1 MSVLIKDMQM
11 PDNCDVC
18 LFSDWSNLHQTSCCK
33 LKEYEPGFQDYSI
46 DYRTQRSNIC
56 PLVELP
62 EHHGDLIDR
71 DALSLRGKL
80 KLIEE
85 REIQI
90 YGGVSWSFAGCI
102 TAINNAPTIVEAE

>member
-46 DYRTQRSNIC
+46 AYRTQRSNIC
-56 PLVELP
+56 PFVDIP
-62 EHHGDLIDR
+62 DHHGRLIDADEIEIPSLETVNDQYLVF
-71 DALSLRGKL
+71 DAIKDA
-80 KLIEE
+80 
-85 REIQI
+85 QT
-90 YGGVSWSFAGCI
+90 VF
-102 TAINNAPTIVEAE
+102 EAE